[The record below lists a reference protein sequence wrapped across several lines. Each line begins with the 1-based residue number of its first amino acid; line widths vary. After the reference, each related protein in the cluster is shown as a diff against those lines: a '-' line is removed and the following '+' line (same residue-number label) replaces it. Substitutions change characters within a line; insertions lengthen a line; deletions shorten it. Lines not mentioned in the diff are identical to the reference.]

1 MLLLSAQENKAE
13 PLPNAIAVYWKT
25 LDKKEKEIEFIINKI
40 KHAET
45 ILGKNSRIIFRASG
59 TEHKLRIMGE
69 ASNKNLLSKTLKK
82 LRIEIQNYIN
92 G

>member
-1 MLLLSAQENKAE
+1 MIESIDYN
-13 PLPNAIAVYWKT
+13 IAKFTY
-25 LDKKEKEIEFIINKI
+25 KETDPFIINKI
-40 KHAET
+40 KYAET

-69 ASNKNLLSKTLKK
+69 ASNKNLLSKTLKELK
-82 LRIEIQNYIN
+82 TEIQNYIN